1 MGRRHVE
8 GDDVDA
14 LADAEDVAGVCGVP
28 VGSLVAQMGLRCE
41 EELEG
46 DVGGAGWDGQEA
58 MGLVAFVDGGAE
70 RVL

>member
-1 MGRRHVE
+1 MGPGHVE

-14 LADAEDVAGVCGVP
+14 LPDAEDVAGVCGIP
-28 VGSLVAQMGLRCE
+28 VGCLVAQMGLRCE

-46 DVGGAGWDGQEA
+46 DIGGARRVGEEA
-58 MGLVAFVDGGAE
+58 VGLVAFVDAGAE